1 MTSWGYTLSSEEH
14 SPRDLVRHA
23 VRAEEV
29 GFDFLTISDHFHPW
43 IDAQG
48 HSPFVWSVL
57 GAVAH
62 ATSRV
67 RVGTGVTCPIVR
79 TPPALVAHAAAT
91 TAVMF
96 EGRFFLGVGAGEAL
110 NEHVM
115 GQYWPPI
122 EIRHEMLTEAL
133 VVMRELWKGETV
145 DFHGTYFTVENAR
158 LYDVPDAPIPVV
170 VSAFGPKAAEV
181 AAKEGDGIWM
191 TGPRDDVLDAFEKA
205 KGHRS
210 AHRAADRL
218 LGAHRGRGR
227 RDRVAA
233 LAQHGPAGSARAG
246 PPDSV
251 TLRAGRAARTHG
263 GHRRE
268 GALRA

>member
-62 ATSRV
+62 ATNRV

-91 TAVMF
+91 TAVHV
-96 EGRFFLGVGAGEAL
+96 RGA
-110 NEHVM
+110 
-115 GQYWPPI
+115 
-122 EIRHEMLTEAL
+122 
-133 VVMRELWKGETV
+133 
-145 DFHGTYFTVENAR
+145 
-158 LYDVPDAPIPVV
+158 
-170 VSAFGPKAAEV
+170 
-181 AAKEGDGIWM
+181 
-191 TGPRDDVLDAFEKA
+191 VLP
-205 KGHRS
+205 
-210 AHRAADRL
+210 
-218 LGAHRGRGR
+218 RGR
-227 RDRVAA
+227 RR
-233 LAQHGPAGSARAG
+233 
-246 PPDSV
+246 
-251 TLRAGRAARTHG
+251 
-263 GHRRE
+263 
-268 GALRA
+268 